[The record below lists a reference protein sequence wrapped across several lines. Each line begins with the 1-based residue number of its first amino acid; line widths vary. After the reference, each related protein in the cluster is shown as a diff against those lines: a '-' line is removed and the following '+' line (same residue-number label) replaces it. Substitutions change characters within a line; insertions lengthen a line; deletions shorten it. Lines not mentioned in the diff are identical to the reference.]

1 MINRR
6 HIRVKVMQSVYA
18 MIKSY
23 DDDVLKEEKFIKH
36 SIKRMFDLY
45 VLLLDLLVEVQ
56 KLAEEKQKISKKKY
70 LATKE
75 DLSPNRKFVENKL
88 IKKIAESTSLTL
100 YKEAQN
106 LDNWSKDDEYIKIIW
121 DLLQNS
127 DLFSDYLNCSEDSF
141 NSDKDFLVAFFKE
154 IVAPNVKLAEYFEG
168 ENITWVDDIPFV
180 NTWVVRSLSKQ
191 KSSNAFKLGSLY
203 KNQDD
208 EDFVSDLFKKVILNH
223 HSFENDIKI
232 HTPNW
237 ETDRIAD
244 MDMIL
249 IKMGVCE
256 FLNFPFIPTK
266 VSINEYIEIAKDYS
280 SEKSGYFVNGVLDKL
295 SREFLKDKKIVKDG
309 SCLLYTSPSPR
320 DRTRSRMPSS
330 A

>member
-1 MINRR
+1 
-6 HIRVKVMQSVYA
+6 MQSVYA

-23 DDDVLKEEKFIKH
+23 DDDVLKEEKFIKY

-56 KLAEEKQKISKKKY
+56 KLAEEKQEISKKKY
-70 LATKE
+70 LATEE

-88 IKKIAESTSLTL
+88 IKKIAESSSLTL

-127 DLFSDYLNCSEDSF
+127 DIFSEYLNSSDDSF
-141 NSDKDFLVAFFKE
+141 NSDKDFVVTFFKE
-154 IVAPNVKLAEYFEG
+154 IVAPNSKLAEYFEG

-180 NTWVVRSLSKQ
+180 NSWVVRSLTKQ
-191 KSSNAFKLGSLY
+191 KSANAFKLGSLY

-208 EDFVSDLFKKVILNH
+208 QDFVTDLFKKVILNH

-244 MDMIL
+244 IDMIL

-295 SREFLKDKKIVKDG
+295 SREFLKDKKIVKVG
-309 SCLLYTSPSPR
+309 RGLL
-320 DRTRSRMPSS
+320 
-330 A
+330 

>member
-56 KLAEEKQKISKKKY
+56 KLAEEKQEISKKKY

-127 DLFSDYLNCSEDSF
+127 DLFSDYLNSLEDSF
-141 NSDKDFLVAFFKE
+141 NSDKDFVVAFFKE

-191 KSSNAFKLGSLY
+191 KPSNAFKLGSLY

-208 EDFVSDLFKKVILNH
+208 EDFVSDLFKKIILNH

-266 VSINEYIEIAKDYS
+266 VTINEYIEIAKDYS

-295 SREFLKDKKIVKDG
+295 SREFLKDKKIVKVG
-309 SCLLYTSPSPR
+309 RGLL
-320 DRTRSRMPSS
+320 
-330 A
+330 

>member
-23 DDDVLKEEKFIKH
+23 DDDVLKEEKFIKY

-56 KLAEEKQKISKKKY
+56 KLAEEKQEISKKKY
-70 LATKE
+70 LATEE

-88 IKKIAESTSLTL
+88 IKKIAESSSLTL
-100 YKEAQN
+100 YKEAQHI
-106 LDNWSKDDEYIKIIW
+106 DNWSKDDEYIKIIW

-127 DLFSDYLNCSEDSF
+127 DIFSEYLISSDDSF
-141 NSDKDFLVAFFKE
+141 NSDKDFVVTFFKE
-154 IVAPNVKLAEYFEG
+154 IVAPNSKLAEYFEG

-180 NTWVVRSLSKQ
+180 NTWVVRSLTKQ
-191 KSSNAFKLGSLY
+191 KSANAFKLGSLY

-208 EDFVSDLFKKVILNH
+208 QDFVTDLFKKVILNH

-295 SREFLKDKKIVKDG
+295 SREFLKDKKIVKVG
-309 SCLLYTSPSPR
+309 RGLL
-320 DRTRSRMPSS
+320 
-330 A
+330 

>member
-56 KLAEEKQKISKKKY
+56 KLAVEKQEISKKKY

-88 IKKIAESTSLTL
+88 IKKIAESSSLTL
-100 YKEAQN
+100 YKESQN

-127 DLFSDYLNCSEDSF
+127 DLFSEYLNSSEDSF
-141 NSDKDFLVAFFKE
+141 NSDKDFVVAFFKE
-154 IVAPNVKLAEYFEG
+154 IIAPNVKLADYFEG

-208 EDFVSDLFKKVILNH
+208 QDFVSDLFKKVILNH

-295 SREFLKDKKIVKDG
+295 SREFLKDKKIVKVG
-309 SCLLYTSPSPR
+309 RGLL
-320 DRTRSRMPSS
+320 
-330 A
+330 

>member
-23 DDDVLKEEKFIKH
+23 DDDVLKEEKFIKY

-56 KLAEEKQKISKKKY
+56 KLAEEKQEISKKKY
-70 LATKE
+70 LATEE

-88 IKKIAESTSLTL
+88 IKKIAESSSLTL

-127 DLFSDYLNCSEDSF
+127 DIFSEYLNSSDDSF
-141 NSDKDFLVAFFKE
+141 NSDKDFVVTFFKE
-154 IVAPNVKLAEYFEG
+154 IVAPNSKLAEYFEG

-191 KSSNAFKLGSLY
+191 KSANAFKLGSLY

-208 EDFVSDLFKKVILNH
+208 QDFVTDLFKKVILNH

-295 SREFLKDKKIVKDG
+295 SREFLKDKKIVKVG
-309 SCLLYTSPSPR
+309 RGLL
-320 DRTRSRMPSS
+320 
-330 A
+330 

>member
-191 KSSNAFKLGSLY
+191 KSSNAFNIGSLY

-208 EDFVSDLFKKVILNH
+208 EVLVSDLFIKVILNH

-309 SCLLYTSPSPR
+309 RGLL
-320 DRTRSRMPSS
+320 
-330 A
+330 

>member
-18 MIKSY
+18 MTKSY
-23 DDDVLKEEKFIKH
+23 DDDVLREEKFIKY

-56 KLAEEKQKISKKKY
+56 KLAEEKQEISKKKY
-70 LATKE
+70 LATEE

-88 IKKIAESTSLTL
+88 IKKIAESSSLTL

-127 DLFSDYLNCSEDSF
+127 DIFSEYLNSSDDSF
-141 NSDKDFLVAFFKE
+141 NSDKDFVVTFFKE
-154 IVAPNVKLAEYFEG
+154 IVAPNSKLAEYFEG

-180 NTWVVRSLSKQ
+180 NTWVVRSLTKQ
-191 KSSNAFKLGSLY
+191 KSANAFKLGSLY

-208 EDFVSDLFKKVILNH
+208 QDFATDLFKKVILNH

-295 SREFLKDKKIVKDG
+295 SREFLKDKKIVKVG
-309 SCLLYTSPSPR
+309 RGLL
-320 DRTRSRMPSS
+320 
-330 A
+330 

>member
-23 DDDVLKEEKFIKH
+23 DDDVLKEEKFIKY

-45 VLLLDLLVEVQ
+45 VVLLDLLVEVQ
-56 KLAEEKQKISKKKY
+56 KLAEEKQEISKKKY
-70 LATKE
+70 LATEE

-88 IKKIAESTSLTL
+88 IKKIAESSSLTL

-127 DLFSDYLNCSEDSF
+127 DIFSEYLNSSDDSF
-141 NSDKDFLVAFFKE
+141 NSDKDFVVTFFKE
-154 IVAPNVKLAEYFEG
+154 IVAPNSKLAEYFEG

-180 NTWVVRSLSKQ
+180 NTWVVRSLTKQ
-191 KSSNAFKLGSLY
+191 KSANAFKLGSLY

-208 EDFVSDLFKKVILNH
+208 QDFVTDLFKKVILNH

-280 SEKSGYFVNGVLDKL
+280 SENSGYFVNGVLDKL
-295 SREFLKDKKIVKDG
+295 SREFLKDKKIVKVG
-309 SCLLYTSPSPR
+309 RGLL
-320 DRTRSRMPSS
+320 
-330 A
+330 

>member
-23 DDDVLKEEKFIKH
+23 DDDVLKEEKFIKY

-56 KLAEEKQKISKKKY
+56 KLAEEKQEISKKKY
-70 LATKE
+70 LATEE

-88 IKKIAESTSLTL
+88 IKKIAESSSLTL
-100 YKEAQN
+100 YKEAQH

-127 DLFSDYLNCSEDSF
+127 DIFSEYLISSDDSF
-141 NSDKDFLVAFFKE
+141 NSDKDFVVTFFKE

-180 NTWVVRSLSKQ
+180 NTWVVRSLTKQ
-191 KSSNAFKLGSLY
+191 KSANVFKLGSLY

-208 EDFVSDLFKKVILNH
+208 QDFVTDLFKKVILNH

-244 MDMIL
+244 IDMIL

-280 SEKSGYFVNGVLDKL
+280 SDKSGYFVNGVLDKL
-295 SREFLKDKKIVKDG
+295 SREFLKDKKIVKVG
-309 SCLLYTSPSPR
+309 RGLL
-320 DRTRSRMPSS
+320 
-330 A
+330 

>member
-23 DDDVLKEEKFIKH
+23 DDDVLKEEKFIKY

-56 KLAEEKQKISKKKY
+56 KLAEEKQEISKKKY
-70 LATKE
+70 LATEE

-88 IKKIAESTSLTL
+88 IKKIAESSSLTL

-127 DLFSDYLNCSEDSF
+127 DIFSEYLNSSDDSF
-141 NSDKDFLVAFFKE
+141 NSDKDFVVTFFKE
-154 IVAPNVKLAEYFEG
+154 IVAPNSKLAEYFEG

-180 NTWVVRSLSKQ
+180 NTWVVRSLTKQ
-191 KSSNAFKLGSLY
+191 KSANAFKLGSLY

-208 EDFVSDLFKKVILNH
+208 QDFVTDLFKKVILNH

-295 SREFLKDKKIVKDG
+295 SREFLKDKKN
-309 SCLLYTSPSPR
+309 C
-320 DRTRSRMPSS
+320 
-330 A
+330 

>member
-1 MINRR
+1 
-6 HIRVKVMQSVYA
+6 MQSVYA

-56 KLAEEKQKISKKKY
+56 KLAEEKQEISKKKY

-127 DLFSDYLNCSEDSF
+127 DLFSDYLNSLEDSF
-141 NSDKDFLVAFFKE
+141 NSDKDFVVAFFKE

-191 KSSNAFKLGSLY
+191 KPSNAFKLGSLY

-208 EDFVSDLFKKVILNH
+208 EDFVSDLFKKIILNH

-295 SREFLKDKKIVKDG
+295 SREFLKDKKIVKVG
-309 SCLLYTSPSPR
+309 RGLL
-320 DRTRSRMPSS
+320 
-330 A
+330 

>member
-23 DDDVLKEEKFIKH
+23 DDDVLREEKFIKY

-56 KLAEEKQKISKKKY
+56 KLAEEKQEISKKKY
-70 LATKE
+70 LATEE

-88 IKKIAESTSLTL
+88 IKKIAESSSLTL

-127 DLFSDYLNCSEDSF
+127 DIFSEYLNSSDDSF
-141 NSDKDFLVAFFKE
+141 NSDKDFVVTFFKE
-154 IVAPNVKLAEYFEG
+154 IVAPNSKLAEYFEG

-180 NTWVVRSLSKQ
+180 NTWVVRSLTKQ
-191 KSSNAFKLGSLY
+191 KSANAFKLGSLY

-208 EDFVSDLFKKVILNH
+208 QDFATDLFKKVILNH

-295 SREFLKDKKIVKDG
+295 SREFLKDKKIVKVG
-309 SCLLYTSPSPR
+309 RGLL
-320 DRTRSRMPSS
+320 
-330 A
+330 

>member
-45 VLLLDLLVEVQ
+45 VLLIDLLVEVQ
-56 KLAEEKQKISKKKY
+56 KLAVEKQEISKKKY

-88 IKKIAESTSLTL
+88 IKKIAESTSISLHIESQHL
-100 YKEAQN
+100 I
-106 LDNWSKDDEYIKIIW
+106 NWSKDDEYVKIIW
-121 DLLQNS
+121 DKLQKS
-127 DLFSDYLNCSEDSF
+127 ALFSDYLTTEEDSF
-141 NSDKDFLVAFFKE
+141 NVDKSFVIDFFRE
-154 IVAPNVKLAEYFEG
+154 IVAPNTKLAEYFED

-180 NTWVVRSLSKQ
+180 NTWVLRSLKKQ
-191 KSSNAFKLGSLY
+191 KATSTFSLGSLY

-208 EDFVSDLFKKVILNH
+208 LDFVSELFKKVILNH
-223 HSFENDIKI
+223 HTFENDIKI

-237 ETDRIAD
+237 ESDRIAD

-249 IKMGVCE
+249 IKMGACE
-256 FLNFPFIPTK
+256 FLNFPMIPTK
-266 VSINEYIEIAKDYS
+266 VTINEYIEIAKDYS

-295 SREFLKDKKIVKDG
+295 SKEFDKDKKIVKVG
-309 SCLLYTSPSPR
+309 RGLL
-320 DRTRSRMPSS
+320 
-330 A
+330 

>member
-56 KLAEEKQKISKKKY
+56 KLAEEKQEISKKKY

-127 DLFSDYLNCSEDSF
+127 DIFSEYLNSSDDSF
-141 NSDKDFLVAFFKE
+141 NSDKDFVVTFFRE
-154 IVAPNVKLAEYFEG
+154 IAAPNSKLAEYFEG

-180 NTWVVRSLSKQ
+180 NTWVVRSLTKQ
-191 KSSNAFKLGSLY
+191 KSANAFKLGSLY

-208 EDFVSDLFKKVILNH
+208 QDFATYLFKKVILNH

-295 SREFLKDKKIVKDG
+295 SREFLKDKKIVKVG
-309 SCLLYTSPSPR
+309 RGLL
-320 DRTRSRMPSS
+320 
-330 A
+330 

>member
-56 KLAEEKQKISKKKY
+56 KLAVEKQEISKKKY

-127 DLFSDYLNCSEDSF
+127 DLFSDYLNSSEDSF
-141 NSDKDFLVAFFKE
+141 NSDKDFVVAFFKE
-154 IVAPNVKLAEYFEG
+154 IVAPNLKLAEYFEG

-180 NTWVVRSLSKQ
+180 NTWVVRSLNKQ

-208 EDFVSDLFKKVILNH
+208 QDFVSDLFKKVILNH

-295 SREFLKDKKIVKDG
+295 SREFLKDKKIVKVG
-309 SCLLYTSPSPR
+309 RGLL
-320 DRTRSRMPSS
+320 
-330 A
+330 

>member
-56 KLAEEKQKISKKKY
+56 KLAVEKQEISKKKY

-88 IKKIAESTSLTL
+88 IKKIAESSSLTL

-127 DLFSDYLNCSEDSF
+127 DLFSEYLNSSENSY
-141 NSDKDFLVAFFKE
+141 NSDKDFVVTFFKE
-154 IVAPNVKLAEYFEG
+154 IIAPNVKLADYFEG

-208 EDFVSDLFKKVILNH
+208 QDFVSDLFKKVILNH

-280 SEKSGYFVNGVLDKL
+280 SDKSGYFVNGVLDKL
-295 SREFLKDKKIVKDG
+295 SREFLKDKKIVKVG
-309 SCLLYTSPSPR
+309 RGLL
-320 DRTRSRMPSS
+320 
-330 A
+330 

>member
-56 KLAEEKQKISKKKY
+56 KLAEEKQEISKKKY

-127 DLFSDYLNCSEDSF
+127 DLFSDYLNSLEDSF
-141 NSDKDFLVAFFKE
+141 NSDKDFVVAFFKE

-191 KSSNAFKLGSLY
+191 KPSNAFKLGSLY

-223 HSFENDIKI
+223 HSFENYIKI

-295 SREFLKDKKIVKDG
+295 SREFLKDKKIVKVG
-309 SCLLYTSPSPR
+309 RGLL
-320 DRTRSRMPSS
+320 
-330 A
+330 

>member
-1 MINRR
+1 
-6 HIRVKVMQSVYA
+6 

-56 KLAEEKQKISKKKY
+56 KLAEEKQEISKKKY

-106 LDNWSKDDEYIKIIW
+106 LDNWSKHDEYIKIIW

-127 DLFSDYLNCSEDSF
+127 DLFSNYLNSSEDSF

-154 IVAPNVKLAEYFEG
+154 IVAPNLKLADYFEG

-180 NTWVVRSLSKQ
+180 NTWVVRSLTKQ
-191 KSSNAFKLGSLY
+191 KSANTFKLGSLY

-280 SEKSGYFVNGVLDKL
+280 SDKSGYFVNGVLDKL
-295 SREFLKDKKIVKDG
+295 SREFLKDKKIVKVG
-309 SCLLYTSPSPR
+309 RGLL
-320 DRTRSRMPSS
+320 
-330 A
+330 

>member
-23 DDDVLKEEKFIKH
+23 DDDVLKEEKFIKY

-56 KLAEEKQKISKKKY
+56 KLAEEKQEISKKKY
-70 LATKE
+70 LATEE

-88 IKKIAESTSLTL
+88 IKKIAESSSLTL

-127 DLFSDYLNCSEDSF
+127 DLFSNYLNCSDDSF
-141 NSDKDFLVAFFKE
+141 NSDKDFVVTFFKE
-154 IVAPNVKLAEYFEG
+154 IVAPNSKLAEYFEG

-180 NTWVVRSLSKQ
+180 NTWVVRSLTKQ
-191 KSSNAFKLGSLY
+191 KFANAFKLGSLY

-208 EDFVSDLFKKVILNH
+208 QDFVTDLFKKVILNH

-295 SREFLKDKKIVKDG
+295 SREFLKDKKIVKVG
-309 SCLLYTSPSPR
+309 RGLL
-320 DRTRSRMPSS
+320 
-330 A
+330 

>member
-23 DDDVLKEEKFIKH
+23 DDDVLKEEKFIKY

-56 KLAEEKQKISKKKY
+56 KLAEEKQEISKKKY
-70 LATKE
+70 LATEE

-88 IKKIAESTSLTL
+88 IKKIAESSSLTL

-127 DLFSDYLNCSEDSF
+127 DIFSEYLNSSDDSF
-141 NSDKDFLVAFFKE
+141 NSDKDFVVTFFKE
-154 IVAPNVKLAEYFEG
+154 IVAPNSKLAEYFEG

-180 NTWVVRSLSKQ
+180 NTWVVRSLTKQ
-191 KSSNAFKLGSLY
+191 KSANAFKLGSLY

-208 EDFVSDLFKKVILNH
+208 QDFVTDLFKKVILNH

-244 MDMIL
+244 IDMIL

-295 SREFLKDKKIVKDG
+295 SREFLKDKKN
-309 SCLLYTSPSPR
+309 C
-320 DRTRSRMPSS
+320 
-330 A
+330 

>member
-23 DDDVLKEEKFIKH
+23 DDDVLKEEKFIKY

-56 KLAEEKQKISKKKY
+56 KLAEEKQEISKKKY
-70 LATKE
+70 LATEE

-88 IKKIAESTSLTL
+88 IKKIAESSSLTL

-127 DLFSDYLNCSEDSF
+127 DIFSEYLNSSDDSF
-141 NSDKDFLVAFFKE
+141 NSDKDFVVTFFKE
-154 IVAPNVKLAEYFEG
+154 IVAPNSKLAEYFEG

-180 NTWVVRSLSKQ
+180 NTWVVRSLTKQ
-191 KSSNAFKLGSLY
+191 KSANLFKLGSLY

-208 EDFVSDLFKKVILNH
+208 QDFVTDLFKKVILNH

-295 SREFLKDKKIVKDG
+295 SREFLKDKKIVKVG
-309 SCLLYTSPSPR
+309 RGLL
-320 DRTRSRMPSS
+320 
-330 A
+330 

>member
-23 DDDVLKEEKFIKH
+23 DDDVLKEEKFIKY

-56 KLAEEKQKISKKKY
+56 KLAEEKQEISKKKY
-70 LATKE
+70 LATEE

-88 IKKIAESTSLTL
+88 IKKIAESSSLTL

-127 DLFSDYLNCSEDSF
+127 DIFSEYLNSSDDSF
-141 NSDKDFLVAFFKE
+141 NSDKDFVVTFFKE
-154 IVAPNVKLAEYFEG
+154 IIAPNSKLAEYFEG

-180 NTWVVRSLSKQ
+180 NTWVVRSLTKQ
-191 KSSNAFKLGSLY
+191 KSANVFKLGSLY

-208 EDFVSDLFKKVILNH
+208 QDFVTDLFKKVILNH

-295 SREFLKDKKIVKDG
+295 SREFLKDKKIVKVG
-309 SCLLYTSPSPR
+309 RGLL
-320 DRTRSRMPSS
+320 
-330 A
+330 

>member
-56 KLAEEKQKISKKKY
+56 KLAVEKQEISKKKY

-88 IKKIAESTSLTL
+88 IKKIAESSSLTL

-127 DLFSDYLNCSEDSF
+127 DLFSEYLNSSEDSF
-141 NSDKDFLVAFFKE
+141 NSDKDFVVAFFKE
-154 IVAPNVKLAEYFEG
+154 IIAPNVKLADYFEG

-208 EDFVSDLFKKVILNH
+208 QDFVSDLFKKVILNH

-266 VSINEYIEIAKDYS
+266 VTINEYIEIAKDYS

-295 SREFLKDKKIVKDG
+295 SREFLKDKKIVKVG
-309 SCLLYTSPSPR
+309 RGLL
-320 DRTRSRMPSS
+320 
-330 A
+330 

>member
-1 MINRR
+1 
-6 HIRVKVMQSVYA
+6 MQSVYA

-127 DLFSDYLNCSEDSF
+127 DIFSEYLNSSDDSF
-141 NSDKDFLVAFFKE
+141 NSDKDFVVTFFRE
-154 IVAPNVKLAEYFEG
+154 IVAPNSKLAEYFEG

-180 NTWVVRSLSKQ
+180 NTWVVRSLTKQ
-191 KSSNAFKLGSLY
+191 KSANAFKLGSLY

-208 EDFVSDLFKKVILNH
+208 QDFATDLFKKVILNH

-295 SREFLKDKKIVKDG
+295 SREFLKDKKIVKVG
-309 SCLLYTSPSPR
+309 RGLL
-320 DRTRSRMPSS
+320 
-330 A
+330 